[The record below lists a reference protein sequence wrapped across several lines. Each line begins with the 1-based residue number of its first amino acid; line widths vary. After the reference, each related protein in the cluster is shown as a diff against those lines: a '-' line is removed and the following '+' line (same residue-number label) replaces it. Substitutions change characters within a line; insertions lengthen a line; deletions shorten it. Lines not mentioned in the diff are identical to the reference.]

1 MKINVLF
8 FASLRELFEK
18 DSIEIAKPE
27 NIKTA
32 QDLLDFY
39 ANNEKG
45 PWLEL
50 LAKKNTIRL
59 AINHSVVDWDS
70 VINDGDEIA
79 FLPPITGG

>member
-39 ANNEKG
+39 ANHEKG

-50 LAKKNTIRL
+50 LAKKIL
-59 AINHSVVDWDS
+59 
-70 VINDGDEIA
+70 
-79 FLPPITGG
+79 